1 MLLGYFKFR
10 KRTVAKTSCLIWY
23 EHVFPKLIWKNPQLD
38 LCWYPFGVKNI
49 ILGRKKTYFDK
60 IFCRISS
67 MPFFGNL
74 QNRPMDAFH
83 HFLMEFPSLPCCA
96 LPFSCFFKP
105 PSLTAHYLHSVS
117 NRHFKIWTHR
127 QFWGLLTHQT
137 PSRLVCPLWNNL
149 SHRCHS
155 LTILTDFSF

>member
-49 ILGRKKTYFDK
+49 ILGRKKNIFWQNFLPDIFDAILWK
-60 IFCRISS
+60 FAK
-67 MPFFGNL
+67 PAD
-74 QNRPMDAFH
+74 DAFH

-105 PSLTAHYLHSVS
+105 PSLTALYLHSVS
-117 NRHFKIWTHR
+117 DRHFRIWTHR